1 MAAIDNGLTLT
12 IDRLGNGGDGI
23 ATHGDSRVFVAT
35 ALAGERVRVTLE
47 GERARLLEVLDPSP
61 HRVAPVCRHFGRC
74 GGCVMQYLALDG
86 QPYRAWKE
94 AIVADAMA
102 SKAIDHPQISYI
114 GCVSASRRRAVFS
127 ANKTDEALTLGFHL
141 AGSHSIFDLDAC
153 PVLSV
158 GINRN
163 LPLLRL
169 ILEALMSRRAPAKVT
184 VTELDNGLDI
194 ALAGG
199 VVGKPSNRLAE
210 VARLIGD
217 SGAICRISVDGEVLL
232 TVSEAVLSI
241 STVAVPLPPGGFV
254 QAVAAAETAMADLVA
269 SALARALRKVR
280 KPRIADLFAGLGTFS
295 YVAARFG
302 EVDAM
307 ESDKSAVAAME
318 RATLAAKG
326 LKRIRPQRRDLHR
339 EPLGQMELAAYSAVV
354 LDPPRAGAEA
364 QVRTLANSA
373 VPLVVMV
380 SCYPPTLAR
389 DLRHLVDGGYV
400 VTALTAIDQF
410 VYSDHVET
418 VAILEKGRDVKNL

>member
-1 MAAIDNGLTLT
+1 
-12 IDRLGNGGDGI
+12 
-23 ATHGDSRVFVAT
+23 
-35 ALAGERVRVTLE
+35 
-47 GERARLLEVLDPSP
+47 
-61 HRVAPVCRHFGRC
+61 
-74 GGCVMQYLALDG
+74 
-86 QPYRAWKE
+86 
-94 AIVADAMA
+94 
-102 SKAIDHPQISYI
+102 
-114 GCVSASRRRAVFS
+114 
-127 ANKTDEALTLGFHL
+127 
-141 AGSHSIFDLDAC
+141 
-153 PVLSV
+153 
-158 GINRN
+158 
-163 LPLLRL
+163 
-169 ILEALMSRRAPAKVT
+169 MSRRAPARVT
-184 VTELDNGLDI
+184 VTELDSGLDI

-217 SGAICRISVDGEVLL
+217 SGAISRISVDGEVLL
-232 TVSEAVLSI
+232 TVTEAVLTI

-254 QAVAAAETAMADLVA
+254 QAVAAAETAMADRVA
-269 SALARALRKVR
+269 GALASALRKVR

-302 EVDAM
+302 EVDAL

-318 RATLAAKG
+318 RAALAAKG
-326 LKRIRPQRRDLHR
+326 LKRIRPQRRDLYR

-364 QVRTLANSA
+364 QVRILANSA

-418 VAILEKGRDVKNL
+418 VAILEKGRDVKTL